1 MMTNRALLMAAAL
14 AATLPAMAHAAP
26 AQRFLQDA
34 VAGDNGEVAN
44 GRMAQQQG
52 ASPGVKD
59 FGRTLKRD
67 HAAAKDQALATARQ
81 IHARVDADM
90 VKPEAKAAARRLS
103 RLSGP
108 QFDREFVRAM
118 IADHRKDIAKFQMQ
132 ARTGDP
138 ATRRLARETLPHLQ
152 HHLQMALALQRGR

>member
-1 MMTNRALLMAAAL
+1 MMKNLCLLIAAVL
-14 AATLPAMAHAAP
+14 AGLPAVASAAP

-59 FGRTLKRD
+59 FGRTLERD

-81 IHARVDADM
+81 VHARVDADM
-90 VKPEAKAAARRLS
+90 VKPEAKAVGRRLS
-103 RLSGP
+103 RMSGA

-118 IADHRKDIAKFQMQ
+118 IADHRKDIAKFEAQ
-132 ARTGDP
+132 ARSGDP
-138 ATRRLARETLPHLQ
+138 ATRKLARETLPHLR
-152 HHLQMALALQRGR
+152 HHLQMAMDLQRGR